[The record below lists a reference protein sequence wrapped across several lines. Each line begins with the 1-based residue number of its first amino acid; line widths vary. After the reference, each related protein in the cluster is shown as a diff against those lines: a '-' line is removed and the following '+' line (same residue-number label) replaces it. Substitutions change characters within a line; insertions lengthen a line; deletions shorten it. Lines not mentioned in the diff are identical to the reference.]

1 VDIRKRSFI
10 RSARESELP
19 IVPIGSQSSKTL
31 GEGRGNA
38 FIEFLKGGRTGDCGM
53 LETPEKV
60 RELQRKLYQKAK
72 QEKGFRFY
80 LLYDKVYR
88 RDILGHAYRLERTN
102 QGAPGVDGETFEE
115 IEKREGGAE
124 RYLEEVA
131 EELRGKRYKPMPVRR
146 VYIPKSGG
154 GRRPLGIPVI
164 KDRVVQMAVKMV
176 IEPIFEADFEENSY
190 GFRPRRD
197 AHQAMDDLSLQL
209 RMGKT
214 QVIDADI
221 FKYFDTISHDKLLA
235 LVAERIVDKNILW
248 LIKMWLEAPVVEEGE
263 GGKKRYE
270 GNDKGTPQGGVI
282 SPLLANIYLHV
293 LDRIWKEKRVQEN
306 YGARLIRYADDFV
319 VLCPGPTEKILRG
332 IKMALAGLRL
342 RLNEEKT
349 RVIDA
354 REESFNFLGFTVQVA
369 RSPRT
374 GNFFPLIRPSRKAMA
389 RVKAEIKALT
399 CRRTLALPTEE
410 VIGKLNELV
419 RGWAGYFYYGNC
431 SQDLSRIKGFLDER
445 VRIHLKRKHG
455 MKSRGYRAYPHRYLY
470 ETLQLYKMPTTAP
483 WSQAA
488 KASG

>member
-1 VDIRKRSFI
+1 
-10 RSARESELP
+10 
-19 IVPIGSQSSKTL
+19 L

-38 FIEFLKGGRTGDCGM
+38 FIRFLKEERIGDCGM

-88 RDILGHAYRLERTN
+88 RDILSHAYRLVRSN
-102 QGAPGVDGETFEE
+102 QGVPGVDGETFEE

-124 RYLEEVA
+124 RYLEGIA
-131 EELRGKRYKPMPVRR
+131 EELRSKSYKPMAVRR
-146 VYIPKSGG
+146 VYIPKSDG
-154 GRRPLGIPVI
+154 GRRPLGIPTV
-164 KDRVVQMAVKMV
+164 KDRVVQMAVKIV

-190 GFRPRRD
+190 GFRPKRD

-221 FKYFDTISHDKLLA
+221 SKYFDTISHDKLLA
-235 LVAERIVDKNILW
+235 LVAERIVDKNILR
-248 LIKMWLEAPVVEEGE
+248 LIKMWLKAPVVEEGE
-263 GGKKRYE
+263 DGKKRYE

-293 LDRIWKEKRVQEN
+293 LDWIWKEQKVQER

-319 VLCPGPTEKILRG
+319 VLCSGPTEKILRG
-332 IKMALAGLRL
+332 IRIVLAGLRL

-349 RVIDA
+349 RVVDA
-354 REESFNFLGFTVQVA
+354 RERSFNFLGFTVQAVTN
-369 RSPRT
+369 PKT
-374 GNFFPLIRPSRKAMA
+374 GKTFPLIRPSKKAMA
-389 RVKAEIKALT
+389 KVKVEIKALT
-399 CRRTLALPTEE
+399 CRRTLALPTEV
-410 VIGKLNELV
+410 VIEKLNELV
-419 RGWAGYFYYGNC
+419 RGWTGYFYYGNC
-431 SQDLSRIKGFLDER
+431 TRDLTRIKGFLDER
-445 VRIHLKRKHG
+445 VRIYLRRKHG
-455 MKSRGYRAYPHRYLY
+455 KKSRGYRMYPYRYLY
-470 ETLQLYKMPTTAP
+470 ETLQLYKIPTTAP
-483 WSQAA
+483 WTQAA